1 MNYAVDK
8 FAKSLA
14 AYLSDLIPGIT
25 FYEDPR
31 QQKTK
36 LPAMFLQLMSS
47 DIKPLVGGRLR
58 LTLRFDLTCLE
69 DYNLPDLQMRYQAT
83 SQVLDLTMET
93 FPYSDGEEEGLLRTY
108 NRQAQIDLDA
118 LHYKFDLQLTL
129 TKEEA
134 RDLINSILLRFRVE
148 VKDGE
153 S

>member
-1 MNYAVDK
+1 
-8 FAKSLA
+8 
-14 AYLSDLIPGIT
+14 
-25 FYEDPR
+25 
-31 QQKTK
+31 
-36 LPAMFLQLMSS
+36 
-47 DIKPLVGGRLR
+47 
-58 LTLRFDLTCLE
+58 
-69 DYNLPDLQMRYQAT
+69 
-83 SQVLDLTMET
+83 MET
-93 FPYSDGEEEGLLRTY
+93 FPYSDGEEEGILRTY